1 MGADP
6 DRLGQPDARS
16 AAFRAVKDISFGSV
30 SRVSIHLPNDKG
42 GPVGPKLPFF

>member
-6 DRLGQPDARS
+6 DRLGQPD